1 MNSRKLS
8 VPAKVY
14 ARRESLIVK
23 DIVPLRRL
31 LLHTGTEESM
41 SSPDPTQLALAER
54 ESKVF
59 SVLRKQLNE
68 SVLANVIRRGQ
79 CLFQTGSQAWQCH
92 PSGTGVRGMK
102 DSGVEGFSVF
112 LV

>member
-1 MNSRKLS
+1 MSSRKLS
-8 VPAKVY
+8 VPAKAY
-14 ARRESLIVK
+14 ARREALIVK

-41 SSPDPTQLALAER
+41 SGPDPTQLALAER
-54 ESKVF
+54 EPKVF
-59 SVLRKQLNE
+59 SDLRNE

-79 CLFQTGSQAWQCH
+79 YQFQTGSQAWQCH
-92 PSGTGVRGMK
+92 PGGTGVRGMK